1 MADSSPPQLVP
12 ATLEDLGEGMKIYV
26 HGRAATIVSVD
37 FPLVFFVYDGDSLNL
52 VKHRS
57 YIANQEVFQVP
68 EQKKEGSS
76 TSSLGSSV
84 NSQPDESKDASSPDG
99 QRIAPNAVLVPHPN
113 PSQAFKNLTSA
124 FLLRPPKY
132 TIINQQDTTIECDA
146 RSPQAVHIS
155 ECENVTVNVAN
166 KVTTLTIHKCL
177 RCVINFASAISATE
191 LISSSAC
198 KVTCSSS
205 CSLYT
210 LDDSTECTLQ
220 FPAAV
225 EQASF
230 VSIGS
235 SKMKLVAQP
244 SPGDNEQKAI
254 SFDFNEPF
262 SDPHDSRNSVRPQFT
277 VKWTVVGRFSEV
289 VSLHREG
296 IGYITNL

>member
-1 MADSSPPQLVP
+1 MDEQLQSFQWTFLWFFFAYDNDSNN
-12 ATLEDLGEGMKIYV
+12 A
-26 HGRAATIVSVD
+26 
-37 FPLVFFVYDGDSLNL
+37 

-57 YIANQEVFQVP
+57 YTANKEVFQVLD
-68 EQKKEGSS
+68 KKEGSS
-76 TSSLGSSV
+76 TTSLGS
-84 NSQPDESKDASSPDG
+84 NGGYSQPDESKDASSSVQGKEVDSAAQP
-99 QRIAPNAVLVPHPN
+99 AFTNAELLPHPN
-113 PSQAFKNLTSA
+113 PAQASKTLTSA
-124 FLLRPPKY
+124 FLSRPPKY

-166 KVTTLTIHKCL
+166 KVTTLTIHKCV
-177 RCVINFASAISATE
+177 RCVINFSSAISATE

-198 KVTCSSS
+198 KVTCSTS

-220 FPAAV
+220 FPATV

-244 SPGDNEQKAI
+244 SPDDNDQKAI
-254 SFDFNEPF
+254 AFDFNEP
-262 SDPHDSRNSVRPQFT
+262 SSNLQESRSSVRPQFT
-277 VKWTVVGRFSEV
+277 VKWTIAGHFSDVVP
-289 VSLHREG
+289 LHREG